1 MSQAAQSILL
11 YAVMPLWLAAGLLDW
26 GCHRR
31 TGIAHTSGPTE
42 AWLHVAMVIEAGLAV
57 LAALF
62 LEINAGVIV
71 LLGMLLLAH
80 AFTCHW
86 DLHYTH
92 GLREV
97 SPFEQSVHAHMEALP
112 VAAFVLLAASH
123 WVQVLAIF
131 GVGTEAPQWSL
142 VPKHAPLP
150 LPLSVGVVVSCLVF
164 GALPYAEELFR
175 TLKHR
180 PRHAADAPREPST
193 SGIFYP

>member
-11 YAVMPLWLAAGLLDW
+11 YAVMPLWLLSGLLDW
-26 GCHRR
+26 ACHRR
-31 TGIAHTSGPTE
+31 TGIAHTSGATE
-42 AWLHVAMVIEAGLAV
+42 AWLHVTMVVEAGLAV

-62 LEINAGVIV
+62 LEINAGVMV
-71 LLGMLLLAH
+71 LLGMLLIAH

-97 SPFEQSVHAHMEALP
+97 SPFEQTVHAHMEALP
-112 VAAFVLLAASH
+112 VAAFALLAASH
-123 WVQVLAIF
+123 WGQVLAVL
-131 GVGTEAPQWSL
+131 GAGDETPHWSL
-142 VPKHAPLP
+142 VPRHDPLP
-150 LPLSVGVVVSCLVF
+150 LPLSMGLVLSCLVF

-180 PRHAADAPREPST
+180 PRHVGDAARVPS
-193 SGIFYP
+193 